1 MLSGS
6 PRRDEL
12 TVKSLPRGNGNLH
25 VLKNEKLTTRISR
38 DTVIP
43 SKRNNRINRVNVIY
57 LKAVY
62 KLIRF

>member
-12 TVKSLPRGNGNLH
+12 TVKRKLPEEMVIYMRW
-25 VLKNEKLTTRISR
+25 KNEKLPTRISR

-43 SKRNNRINRVNVIY
+43 SKRNTGSIQ
-57 LKAVY
+57 LM
-62 KLIRF
+62 